1 MSPYIAAPWILWVI
15 GGFSIVT
22 VVTTGGFFSQLMP
35 YAKDERTAY
44 GNLAQHVAMVVPK
57 HVGRMAHLGSPV
69 NTWMI
74 RTYPIIP
81 PFPSSNQF
89 IYRFKYLYPESIRII
104 IIVQPQSQD
113 RNLNFQLPG
122 FRDCPPSF
130 AYSNIPLDNHCDNII
145 ILPIVIIM
153 ILIPICSMYGTFTN
167 ICPKNDPNVETYTI
181 HGAYG
186 IVNNH
191 MIIME

>member
-1 MSPYIAAPWILWVI
+1 
-15 GGFSIVT
+15 
-22 VVTTGGFFSQLMP
+22 MP

-74 RTYPIIP
+74 RTYQYSYMY
-81 PFPSSNQF
+81 SSISVIQS
-89 IYRFKYLYPESIRII
+89 IYRFNIYIYLYPESIRII
-104 IIVQPQSQD
+104 IIVHPQSQD

-130 AYSNIPLDNHCDNII
+130 AYSNIPLNNHCDNII
-145 ILPIVIIM
+145 ILSIVII

-167 ICPKNDPNVETYTI
+167 MCPKNDPNVETYTI